1 MPGVSPRV
9 QSSRGTGGEEGED
22 KFGEGERVVG
32 DGEEGNGARV
42 GGGVRGRGGGEGRGS
57 WGEKSGEGVGRRG
70 GAERGKSQVRENIF
84 FSHVPLG
91 DYVLRCQRLWC
102 RV

>member
-42 GGGVRGRGGGEGRGS
+42 GGGVRGRGGAVGGKRAERELGEG
-57 WGEKSGEGVGRRG
+57 GR
-70 GAERGKSQVRENIF
+70 
-84 FSHVPLG
+84 
-91 DYVLRCQRLWC
+91 
-102 RV
+102 